1 MQLYN
6 YCLFLTF
13 LLLWLGKSHLF
24 APVKDQM
31 SKAMKEPLVPFEVR
45 FDLPLC
51 MVYIDV
57 HGVRLLIYYWL
68 GLITSVNEFDGFS
81 LFKQCR
87 QAKISYTGKFMAE
100 VCFEYGNKGVAI
112 RDNFNFGQIPI
123 MLKVCVI
130 WC

>member
-1 MQLYN
+1 M
-6 YCLFLTF
+6 
-13 LLLWLGKSHLF
+13 
-24 APVKDQM
+24 
-31 SKAMKEPLVPFEVR
+31 
-45 FDLPLC
+45 
-51 MVYIDV
+51 

-68 GLITSVNEFDGFS
+68 GLITSANEFDGFS

-87 QAKISYTGKFMAE
+87 QAKISYTGKFMAK